1 MLKILHFVFSFASYM
16 YVQTEVLRKD
26 TKELMSNFREGVAI
40 FDQNTGILTFASKV
54 AKRFNISQKKE

>member
-26 TKELMSNFREGVAI
+26 TKELLSNFREGVAI
-40 FDQNTGILTFASKV
+40 FD
-54 AKRFNISQKKE
+54 